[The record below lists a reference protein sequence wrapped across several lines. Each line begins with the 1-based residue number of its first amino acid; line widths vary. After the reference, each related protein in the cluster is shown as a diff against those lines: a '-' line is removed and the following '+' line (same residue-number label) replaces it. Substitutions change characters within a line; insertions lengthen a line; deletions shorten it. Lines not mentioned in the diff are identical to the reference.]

1 MLGLIQMNIDENALQ
16 SVKDYPMQVGKLYD
30 TDYVYVYL
38 RDNDQEFI
46 FQDNTEPEAGIT
58 FVVLT
63 EPMQYCEKY
72 SKLISYRIK
81 VLTTDGIIGWMH
93 PVHFKKCRLIES

>member
-1 MLGLIQMNIDENALQ
+1 MFLQMNIDENALQ
-16 SVKDYPMQVGKLYD
+16 SVKDYPMQVGKLYN
-30 TDYVYVYL
+30 TNYVYL
-38 RDNDQEFI
+38 RDNDQELI
-46 FQDNTEPEAGIT
+46 FQYNAEPKAGIT

-63 EPMQYCEKY
+63 EPMQYCEKH

-93 PVHFKKCRLIES
+93 PVYFKKCRLIES